1 MVHNFVKIA
10 GAIPHVAVGNCN
22 YNTRQIINL
31 IKQAEEKGV
40 EIVCFPELCITAYTC
55 QDLFESTLLLDKAI
69 ENIYNII
76 EATKHSDIISI
87 VGAPIKINTYL
98 ANCAIVIQ
106 QGKILGIVPETYLP
120 N

>member
-40 EIVCFPELCITAYTC
+40 EIVCFPSFALQHILVKIY
-55 QDLFESTLLLDKAI
+55 LKAHCCL
-69 ENIYNII
+69 
-76 EATKHSDIISI
+76 TK
-87 VGAPIKINTYL
+87 
-98 ANCAIVIQ
+98 Q
-106 QGKILGIVPETYLP
+106 
-120 N
+120 